1 MRTLT
6 WYERASSLDCPD
18 VDAVVDTLSEGS
30 EGRRRPCK
38 LIALARVC
46 ELTVIW
52 SDQFGFTVVACQLR
66 DVKN

>member
-30 EGRRRPCK
+30 EGRRPCK

-52 SDQFGFTVVACQLR
+52 SDQFRFTALAFQLR
-66 DVKN
+66 DVRN